1 MKTIL
6 LSVLMLGA
14 ALTADAQATVK
25 ANFTKNDTTF
35 YKDVIKMDMA
45 LPMGQGNKKIAI
57 TKNTRYVVLD
67 KTANGYKIEC
77 NITDII
83 VDGDQE
89 VAEQAQVMGN
99 KYLKGVKMLL
109 QTNTDGKVEKILN
122 LDEVAST
129 GSKTAIAD
137 IEEQYKKNPMI
148 EQVLPKAKFLMAIS
162 EQFEEKALIDNLN
175 ENSFLY
181 YYGKDLKTNC
191 KEDRTKQGMKLTS
204 TYAVAN
210 NGGNTVITTNLKD
223 NMTESDVK
231 KMMIDQMKK
240 MGMGEEVTSQ
250 IDANWGQMKAMGMTN
265 LSVNG
270 TDNLTFLPNGWLQ
283 SLSGKSATKVMGMEM
298 KLDTQSEITYKNW
311 K

>member
-25 ANFTKNDTTF
+25 ANFAKNDTTF

-148 EQVLPKAKFLMAIS
+148 EQVLPKAKFLMAMAKI
-162 EQFEEKALIDNLN
+162 
-175 ENSFLY
+175 
-181 YYGKDLKTNC
+181 
-191 KEDRTKQGMKLTS
+191 
-204 TYAVAN
+204 
-210 NGGNTVITTNLKD
+210 
-223 NMTESDVK
+223 
-231 KMMIDQMKK
+231 
-240 MGMGEEVTSQ
+240 
-250 IDANWGQMKAMGMTN
+250 
-265 LSVNG
+265 
-270 TDNLTFLPNGWLQ
+270 
-283 SLSGKSATKVMGMEM
+283 
-298 KLDTQSEITYKNW
+298 
-311 K
+311 